1 MIHTRKTYGFVEII
15 DEDGKIL
22 STLFDGDNENIKVII
37 NELQNVIENLED
49 YFK

>member
-1 MIHTRKTYGFVEII
+1 MIHTKKTYGFVEII

-22 STLFDGDNENIKVII
+22 STLFDGNNENIKVII
-37 NELQNVIENLED
+37 NELQDVIEDLED